1 MNSSRIGS
9 FLYAKWFVFVAWY
22 EQSVMGKLIKR
33 LYGAISSSWT
43 NSAFVRAFCAPDN
56 CDSKAKKSLIY
67 RIFYLPFAFLSL
79 FANDWAVNICN
90 WVKKTVLY
98 KAVYCLVN
106 NLIAVNTRFLGVFL
120 LFGGGVY
127 VIAAREFTNVL
138 YIGALVAAAVLCLF
152 DFSVLRA
159 LGYSIVKPL
168 FRIFL
173 SVEPKFDYYDEAQ
186 LTAKNRL
193 LIAAVS
199 GIAVGFLAAY
209 VSPLVAVGLVG
220 ALVVLFNVPLGI
232 GITVFAIPFLPTML
246 CAGLALLCFFA
257 MFLKKCAAGDKEWKL
272 DIVGFALILLMVI
285 MLICSFTSVARE
297 NSLSICLLQFALM
310 SFYFTIINTIKTK
323 QQLYSLLSVFV
334 ISGLFVAAYGI
345 IQYVFGLDMDKQV
358 WVDEEMFTDIK
369 MRAFSTLE
377 NPNVL
382 GEYLLLVIPISIAL
396 MWSNKKFWTKF
407 TYFGITAVLLLCMI
421 LTMSRGCWVGLLLAA
436 AIFITFVDGRYWSLG
451 LLALFL
457 LPSILPAS
465 VLNRFLSIGNLGD
478 TSSSYRLL
486 IYLGTI
492 QMLQDFWLV
501 GIGPGSQAFNMI
513 YPRYSYPQIDAP
525 HAHNV
530 FLQQTVETGI
540 IGLAALLFVLIAFF
554 RQMARSAN
562 VLAKK
567 SMDRVMSIA
576 IGAGVAAFF
585 LQGVFDYVFYNYR
598 VYMMFWMVLAFGMCL
613 RYTAAQKKE
622 AADD

>member
-1 MNSSRIGS
+1 MNNSRIGDYLS
-9 FLYAKWFVFVAWY
+9 AKWMIFLAWY
-22 EQSVMGKLIKR
+22 GQSFFGKLIKR
-33 LYGAISSSWT
+33 CYEAISRTWT
-43 NSAFVRAFCAPDN
+43 NSAFVRAFCAPDKW
-56 CDSKAKKSLIY
+56 DAKVKKSLIY
-67 RIFYLPFAFLSL
+67 KIFYLPFAFLSL
-79 FANDWAVNICN
+79 FANSWAVKLCD
-90 WVKKTVLY
+90 WVKSTMLY
-98 KAVYCLVN
+98 KAVYCLVH
-106 NLIAVNTRFLGVFL
+106 NLIAVNTRFLGIFL
-120 LFGGGVY
+120 LCGGGVY
-127 VIAAREFTNVL
+127 VIAARAFTNPL
-138 YIGALVAAAVLCLF
+138 YLSALVVALVMCLF

-173 SVEPKFDYYDEAQ
+173 SVEPEFNYYDETQ
-186 LTAKNRL
+186 LKGRRRL

-199 GIAVGFLAAY
+199 GVLVGFLAAY
-209 VSPLVAVGLVG
+209 VSPLIAVGLIGV
-220 ALVVLFNVPLGI
+220 LVVLFNVPLGI
-232 GITVFAIPFLPTML
+232 AITVFAIPFLPTML

-272 DIVGFALILLMVI
+272 DIVGFALITLMVI
-285 MLICSFTSVARE
+285 MFICSLTSVARE
-297 NSLSICLLQFALM
+297 NSLSICFLQFALI

-323 QQLYSLLSVFV
+323 KQLYSLLSVFV
-334 ISGLFVAAYGI
+334 ISGLFVAAYGV

-382 GEYLLLVIPISIAL
+382 GEYLLLVIPVSIAL

-451 LLALFL
+451 LLALFI

-492 QMLQDFWLV
+492 QMLQDFWFV
-501 GIGPGSQAFNMI
+501 GIGLGSQAFNMI
-513 YPRYSYPQIDAP
+513 YPRYSYPAIDAP

-530 FLQQTVETGI
+530 FLQQMVETGVF
-540 IGLAALLFVLIAFF
+540 GLAALLVVFFAFF
-554 RQMARSAN
+554 RQMARSAKT
-562 VLAKK
+562 LAKK

-576 IGAGVAAFF
+576 IAAGAAAFL

-613 RYTAAQKKE
+613 RYTTSQEKE
-622 AADD
+622 AAND